1 MIIKHRAKTTNG
13 KWVEGYVYPAFFNN
27 GKGVAI
33 IIDNDEIAKNYGG
46 FTHTRVDPTT
56 IEPILPVCE
65 WKYSPNSARDFIT
78 TCGAIETPHHGKYI
92 PYCFCPNCGG
102 RILNEN

>member
-1 MIIKHRAKTTNG
+1 MIIKHRAKTTEG
-13 KWVEGYVYPAFFNN
+13 EWVEGWIAPAPPSW
-27 GKGVAI
+27 KGNDGIIVWDM
-33 IIDNDEIAKNYGG
+33 IIDDGVDE
-46 FTHTRVDPTT
+46 REVDPTT

-102 RILNEN
+102 RIEETK

>member
-1 MIIKHRAKTTNG
+1 MIIKHRAKTTDG
-13 KWVEGYVYPAFFNN
+13 KWVEGYVAPS
-27 GKGVAI
+27 V
-33 IIDNDEIAKNYGG
+33 DHNYYRMITFYDGCQSLK
-46 FTHTRVDPTT
+46 VDPTT

-102 RILNEN
+102 RIEEIT

>member
-1 MIIKHRAKTTNG
+1 MIIKHRAKTTDG
-13 KWVEGYVYPAFFNN
+13 KWVEGLI
-27 GKGVAI
+27 GKSLTDKTYL
-33 IIDNDEIAKNYGG
+33 IDYQSNDGWNVSKP
-46 FTHTRVDPTT
+46 VDPTT

-102 RILNEN
+102 RIEEIT